1 MIISNTTPINN
12 LLHLNQLQLLINL
25 FKKVHIPSAV
35 ADELNVVHG
44 NSIAY
49 QQCIAGGQIVIHST
63 SNFFLVNQLLPSLHL
78 GEAQAISLCM
88 ELKGKLFLIDDKDG
102 RTVAQLNGIPIT
114 GTLGILLR
122 AKKEGL
128 ISSVKHL
135 LDKLRSE
142 HHFWIKQDM
151 YEKILQLANEKD

>member
-1 MIISNTTPINN
+1 M
-12 LLHLNQLQLLINL
+12 
-25 FKKVHIPSAV
+25 
-35 ADELNVVHG
+35 ELN
-44 NSIAY
+44 
-49 QQCIAGGQIVIHST
+49 
-63 SNFFLVNQLLPSLHL
+63 
-78 GEAQAISLCM
+78 
-88 ELKGKLFLIDDKDG
+88 GKLFLIDDKDG
-102 RTVAQLNGIPIT
+102 RTVAQLNGIPIA